1 MKNQIMCAFII
12 LLLEYVFGQYPSD
25 LSELEKS
32 IMQEIDSLNV
42 LIYVDSSDRDC
53 NEIVSILKSYN
64 IIEMKVVAV
73 DIAENEQ
80 EMRKSL
86 RRLTDQASLPYLFI
100 EHMNILG
107 KPQKIKELHENG
119 YLRRLL
125 DEAGALNKPDL

>member
-73 DIAENEQ
+73 DIAGIFYFFIFYFFIIFSLEIFFSFSLKFINFQ
-80 EMRKSL
+80 VYLLTNKNKSKQL
-86 RRLTDQASLPYLFI
+86 HLNQKYKKMNRR
-100 EHMNILG
+100 
-107 KPQKIKELHENG
+107 
-119 YLRRLL
+119 
-125 DEAGALNKPDL
+125 